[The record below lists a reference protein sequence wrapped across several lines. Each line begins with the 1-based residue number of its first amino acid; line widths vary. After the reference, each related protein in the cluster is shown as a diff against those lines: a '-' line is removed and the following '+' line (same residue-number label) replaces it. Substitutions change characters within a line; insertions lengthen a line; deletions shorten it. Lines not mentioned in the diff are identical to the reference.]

1 MRRGNNWSGPYNIM
15 GGWNFPLR
23 WHMIC
28 RTSSK
33 FWNLWSKWGSFPGTV
48 PTVSLEFY
56 RYQPVPHHSTHPISD
71 ISHAP
76 PVRAFDSHVQ
86 VAGVRCSSDSSP
98 NIQLQKTTAPTS
110 SKNHPI
116 SGWFWNWNHINSPT
130 YRNFE
135 DINSPTY
142 RNFEDINS
150 TNLSKF
156 WGLPNPNH
164 HHGLSTTLGLPGLP
178 TLERKDQP
186 TVPAHQEEPSAHVG
200 QLLINCW
207 LYICAICNICMCIVK
222 LPYVY

>member
-142 RNFEDINS
+142 QNFEDSPILTITMDFRPPWVYRVYRLSSERINQRCQLIRKS
-150 TNLSKF
+150 PQL
-156 WGLPNPNH
+156 
-164 HHGLSTTLGLPGLP
+164 TL
-178 TLERKDQP
+178 
-186 TVPAHQEEPSAHVG
+186 V
-200 QLLINCW
+200 NCW
-207 LYICAICNICMCIVK
+207 LIAGYTYV
-222 LPYVY
+222 PYVTYVCV